1 MTGLEVGGALGII
14 AVAVWI
20 RRAARL
26 GRYVRALVMVIALLA
41 ALVLVGIVEIGY
53 NPDRVFELGRWTWG
67 LIR

>member
-1 MTGLEVGGALGII
+1 MTGLEVGGALAII

-20 RRAARL
+20 RRVARL
-26 GRYVRALVMVIALLA
+26 GQYVRSLVMVIALLA

-53 NPDRVFELGRWTWG
+53 NPDRVFELGRWAWG